1 VWQAIATGPG
11 INAWFVPASIEPHEG
26 GKLTVSFG
34 DMGEE
39 TAEVT
44 TWDPPRRLVADWAA
58 WGSAA
63 DSALEL
69 LVEARDGGSC
79 VVRLVHTG
87 FGTGADWDGEY
98 DQTTAGWAGFLH
110 NLKIYLARF
119 APQPAA
125 KVFAHGGWAGPQ
137 PAAWSALVDGL
148 GLPGGLSVGQEVATS
163 VEGAPQLSGVVDRV
177 VGGTVTLVLDE
188 PTAGYAVVAAEGPD
202 GGVFVNLSAYLFG
215 PTAADTAHREAPKWQ
230 SWMARNFPHPEGT
243 GPA

>member
-1 VWQAIATGPG
+1 MSRPTPSDPTGDQPRRSIDVSVVVDATPEEVWQAIATGPG

-44 TWDPPRRLVADWAA
+44 TWDPPHRLVADWAA

-110 NLKIYLARF
+110 NLKIYLSRF

-125 KVFAHGGWAGPQ
+125 QVFAHGGWAGPQ
-137 PAAWSALVDGL
+137 PAAWSGSCRWPRPAQRTLRRTEGRH
-148 GLPGGLSVGQEVATS
+148 VGR
-163 VEGAPQLSGVVDRV
+163 GC
-177 VGGTVTLVLDE
+177 
-188 PTAGYAVVAAEGPD
+188 
-202 GGVFVNLSAYLFG
+202 
-215 PTAADTAHREAPKWQ
+215 TAAVGRGRPGRRRDGHA
-230 SWMARNFPHPEGT
+230 
-243 GPA
+243 